1 MFEFKLPDLGEG
13 VHEGQ
18 VVSLRVK
25 EGDQIKEYEPLMEV
39 ETDKAAVEIPSPKSG
54 IVSKLLVKPGQVV
67 KVGQVMVVFG
77 DGAADAAPAA
87 APAAAK
93 PATAAA
99 PAAAAKAPAPSLAAA
114 KAPAPAPTPAARP
127 ATPAPAAARPAPA
140 PAPVAHRA
148 PTPAPAPQPVESS
161 GPVPAAPAVR
171 KLARELGVNL
181 AAVAAQVAGGRVT
194 REDVERF
201 AQNGGTQHHATTDA
215 GAMSLPMIPG
225 DTSLPDFSQ
234 YGPIR
239 RETPP
244 MIRKTIARQM
254 TRAWLSVPRVTHGD
268 NADLTELERNRKEF
282 NGFLKEGQAKLTVT
296 AIVIKALAAAIREF
310 PQFNCSYDS
319 SSEEIIYKDFVNVG
333 IAVDTPRGLVVPV
346 LRDAD
351 KKSLLQIAADLGGI
365 GERARTAKFDVAELR
380 GGTITVTNVGAL
392 GGTFA
397 TPMVNYPEVAI
408 LGMSRAVWQPMVME
422 NKEIRP
428 RLILPLSLSFDHRVL
443 DGADAARF
451 TRHLIGSL
459 ENPLRLLSFS

>member
-25 EGDQIKEYEPLMEV
+25 EGDSIKEYEPMMEV
-39 ETDKAAVEIPSPKSG
+39 ETDKAAVEIPSPKTG
-54 IVSKLLVKPGQVV
+54 VISKLMVKPGQVV

-77 DGAADAAPAA
+77 DVTGAAASATAPAA
-87 APAAAK
+87 
-93 PATAAA
+93 
-99 PAAAAKAPAPSLAAA
+99 KA
-114 KAPAPAPTPAARP
+114 
-127 ATPAPAAARPAPA
+127 
-140 PAPVAHRA
+140 A
-148 PTPAPAPQPVESS
+148 PTPAPAPKPAAAPAPAATKPAPAPVAARAPLPAPAPARPAPSAPAPTVPS

-171 KLARELGVNL
+171 KLARELGVDL
-181 AAVAAQVAGGRVT
+181 AAVAATVGGRVT

-201 AQNGGTQHHATTDA
+201 AHEGGGNGHRQAAFDGGD
-215 GAMSLPMIPG
+215 GASPALPAISVDG
-225 DTSLPDFSQ
+225 ALPDFSQ
-234 YGPIR
+234 YGPVR

-282 NGFLKEGQAKLTVT
+282 NSLVKEGQPKLTVT

-319 SSEEIIYKDFVNVG
+319 KAEEIVFKDYVNVG

-351 KKSLLQIAADLGGI
+351 KKTLLQISADLQGI

-380 GGTITVTNVGAL
+380 GATITITNVGAL

-408 LGMSRAVWQPMVME
+408 LGMSRAAWQPMVME

-428 RLILPLSLSFDHRVL
+428 RLVLPLSLSFDHRVI

-451 TRHLIGSL
+451 TSHIIGSL
-459 ENPLRLLSFS
+459 QNPLRLLSFA